1 MTGQAIRSSL
11 LLTRQQLI
19 RTAVGGA
26 GLLASPFVSRRG
38 ARGAEPIT
46 LKFALT
52 DTARSPIQVIAD
64 RFAELVDRNSKGAVK
79 IQSYPLGTIGTA
91 ANVMSGIK
99 TGVIDLMTLTTGW
112 VGASVPTVQ
121 LVDLPFL
128 FRDAVS
134 AEKLLDGPI
143 GQKLFDAMPAK
154 GMLGLVWGC
163 YGWQEVQTVDR
174 PVHEPGDLKGL
185 KIRVQPGQ
193 IFSAAFTAVG
203 ATPVLIDIS
212 EAYIGLSQGVINGYE
227 LPLAAVLSTKLYE
240 VSKYVALVNEVYNA
254 LPLIANKNKFE
265 ALDNANQTAIRDAA
279 HEVLP
284 FWRDLIAK
292 SHESAKTTLQQHG
305 QQVNDVDGEAFR
317 SAMQPVYAQFR
328 DIIGPDLVDQTMKA
342 LA

>member
-1 MTGQAIRSSL
+1 
-11 LLTRQQLI
+11 
-19 RTAVGGA
+19 
-26 GLLASPFVSRRG
+26 
-38 ARGAEPIT
+38 
-46 LKFALT
+46 
-52 DTARSPIQVIAD
+52 
-64 RFAELVDRNSKGAVK
+64 
-79 IQSYPLGTIGTA
+79 
-91 ANVMSGIK
+91 
-99 TGVIDLMTLTTGW
+99 
-112 VGASVPTVQ
+112 
-121 LVDLPFL
+121 
-128 FRDAVS
+128 
-134 AEKLLDGPI
+134 
-143 GQKLFDAMPAK
+143 
-154 GMLGLVWGC
+154 
-163 YGWQEVQTVDR
+163 VQTVDR